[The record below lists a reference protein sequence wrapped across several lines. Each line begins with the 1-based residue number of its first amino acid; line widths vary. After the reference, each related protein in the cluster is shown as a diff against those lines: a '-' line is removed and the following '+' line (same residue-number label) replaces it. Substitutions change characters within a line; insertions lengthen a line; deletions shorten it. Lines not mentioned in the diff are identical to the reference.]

1 MTMRAVGYRENL
13 DVGDPAS
20 LVDVTMPVP
29 VPGPH
34 DLLVRVR
41 AVSVN
46 PIDTK
51 IRRGSPVA
59 GGAVRILGF
68 DAAGTVEAIG
78 PEVTRFGVGDDV
90 YYAGVTNR
98 PGSNAEFQVVDEHIV
113 GRKPAT
119 LDFAQSAA
127 LPLTTITAWEGLFD
141 HLGLTP
147 DSSGTLVAVAAAGG
161 VGSMVT
167 QLARTQTGLTV
178 IATAS
183 RPESARFAAALGAHH
198 VVNHHNGLA
207 GHVLAI
213 APDGV
218 DHVFSPY
225 SPQHIDAYARAL
237 RPLGHVVCIDAAPDL
252 GPIRHK
258 GITWHSRS
266 DGCRCSS
273 NAAATWPVACC
284 SCHEQANANAEPI
297 PWRCSRRLSGGSGRG
312 VGVLHGGRERL
323 GALLRRRRIHPHDL
337 PAVAVEVEE
346 AA

>member
-98 PGSNAEFQVVDEHIV
+98 SGSNAEFQVVDEHIV

-258 GITWHSRS
+258 SITWHSELMFTRPLFLPTDDS
-266 DGCRCSS
+266 QHRLL
-273 NAAATWPVACC
+273 NQAAALVDA
-284 SCHEQANANAEPI
+284 
-297 PWRCSRRLSGGSGRG
+297 
-312 VGVLHGGRERL
+312 GVLRTTATEVLDRMD
-323 GALLRRRRIHPHDL
+323 AATLRQAHRM
-337 PAVAVEVEE
+337 VETTAMVGKVVIN
-346 AA
+346 A

>member
-41 AVSVN
+41 AASVN
-46 PIDTK
+46 PIEPDPPWQPRRRRRCADPRLRRSRH
-51 IRRGSPVA
+51 RRGDRS
-59 GGAVRILGF
+59 GGHALRRRRRRLLRRRHQ
-68 DAAGTVEAIG
+68 
-78 PEVTRFGVGDDV
+78 P
-90 YYAGVTNR
+90 

-141 HLGLTP
+141 RLGLTP

-183 RPESARFAAALGAHH
+183 RPDPHPKTTKIPTTAENEA
-198 VVNHHNGLA
+198 
-207 GHVLAI
+207 
-213 APDGV
+213 
-218 DHVFSPY
+218 
-225 SPQHIDAYARAL
+225 
-237 RPLGHVVCIDAAPDL
+237 
-252 GPIRHK
+252 
-258 GITWHSRS
+258 SR
-266 DGCRCSS
+266 GRCR
-273 NAAATWPVACC
+273 
-284 SCHEQANANAEPI
+284 
-297 PWRCSRRLSGGSGRG
+297 R
-312 VGVLHGGRERL
+312 
-323 GALLRRRRIHPHDL
+323 
-337 PAVAVEVEE
+337 
-346 AA
+346 

>member
-78 PEVTRFGVGDDV
+78 PEVTRF
-90 YYAGVTNR
+90 
-98 PGSNAEFQVVDEHIV
+98 EHIV

-167 QLARTQTGLTV
+167 QLARTG
-178 IATAS
+178 
-183 RPESARFAAALGAHH
+183 
-198 VVNHHNGLA
+198 
-207 GHVLAI
+207 
-213 APDGV
+213 
-218 DHVFSPY
+218 
-225 SPQHIDAYARAL
+225 RA
-237 RPLGHVVCIDAAPDL
+237 
-252 GPIRHK
+252 
-258 GITWHSRS
+258 
-266 DGCRCSS
+266 
-273 NAAATWPVACC
+273 
-284 SCHEQANANAEPI
+284 
-297 PWRCSRRLSGGSGRG
+297 
-312 VGVLHGGRERL
+312 
-323 GALLRRRRIHPHDL
+323 RRRRRTRGPTRR
-337 PAVAVEVEE
+337 ARAT
-346 AA
+346 AATQTTPTATAARTTRSRERSLRSRRTARRSSTAIPSPP